1 MEVIPAVDV
10 LDGRVVRLTRGDY
23 QAATIYADDPVATA
37 RAWIDQGAP
46 LVHVVDLVGARSG
59 RPDSRLWRRMAEA
72 GLPFQVGGGLRTP
85 QLVVEALESG
95 ARRVVVGTAAVW
107 DPVMLERLVEDVGG
121 EHVVAAIDLRGDRAT
136 GWGWTDKGR
145 PIGDVL
151 PDVLRSGV
159 PRLMVTATSKDGT
172 LDGPDLDL
180 LKGVIAAAPG
190 LAILASGGVGS
201 LGDLEALG
209 RLGVEGTVVGR
220 AIYERRFTLAEAKA
234 AAR

>member
-145 PIGDVL
+145 PIGGVL

-159 PRLMVTATSKDGT
+159 PRLMVTATSRDGT
-172 LDGPDLDL
+172 LDGPDLDS

-190 LAILASGGVGS
+190 LAILASGGVAS

-220 AIYERRFTLAEAKA
+220 ALYERGFTLAEAKA